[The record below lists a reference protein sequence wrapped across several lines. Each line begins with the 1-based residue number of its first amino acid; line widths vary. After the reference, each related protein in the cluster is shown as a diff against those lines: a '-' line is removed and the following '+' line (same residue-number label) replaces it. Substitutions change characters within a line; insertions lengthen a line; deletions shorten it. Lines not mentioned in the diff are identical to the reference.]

1 MLSIQMAMVVGA
13 VGSYASDLSLSVSMA
28 GTWTCSGDRIDNCQ
42 AFARA
47 SAHFGGQ
54 DGDNLAAT
62 LCTPDRKITQHIWQD
77 CLEMTIT
84 GGGVVHH
91 MVLDGIYVTDD
102 FHNSGKPASW
112 RSFIESP
119 LPEEAADG
127 AAAVVVFREVNN
139 MSIPTNGAAR
149 RYVNSAGKLKFSQE
163 FPSPGGGFAKGTFEM
178 DRTAELS
185 TSCDGYSP
193 AQCTGRS
200 YPDSSTMWTA
210 ACCADAGPDVA
221 SKAMLLAELAL
232 PLPNKHMMTCGA
244 TPSNPSFPRRSGLI
258 KRIVLIV
265 AVVLLFICCCC
276 CCCYGYRRYQKKKR
290 GAKRAPLDSSAASV
304 S

>member
-1 MLSIQMAMVVGA
+1 MVIGGA
-13 VGSYASDLSLSVSMA
+13 GMYASDTTLSVSMA
-28 GTWTCSGDRIDNCQ
+28 GTWKGSGDRVDNCQ

-47 SAHFGGQ
+47 VAHFGGQ
-54 DGDNLAAT
+54 DGDNLAAS
-62 LCTPDRKITQHIWQD
+62 LCTADRTITQHIWQD

-102 FHNSGKPASW
+102 FHNSGKPVAW

-127 AAAVVVFREVNN
+127 ASAVVVFRERTN
-139 MSIPTNGAAR
+139 MSMPANGVAR

-178 DRTAELS
+178 DKTAELS
-185 TSCDGYSP
+185 TSCHGYSQ
-193 AQCTGRS
+193 AQCAGRS
-200 YPDSSTMWTA
+200 YPNSTKKWTA

-232 PLPNKHMMTCGA
+232 PLPNPHMMTCGA
-244 TPSNPSFPRRSGLI
+244 TPSNPSFPPPSGLI
-258 KRIVLIV
+258 KRNVLIAVAVLIV
-265 AVVLLFICCCC
+265 ICCCC
-276 CCCYGYRRYQKKKR
+276 CCRYGYRRYQKKKR
-290 GAKRAPLDSSAASV
+290 AAKRAPLEPAAGMA
-304 S
+304 